1 MRLFFI
7 LTLAILFS
15 CNSQPAEPKGTPAN
29 MDKITQYPPANQEEV
44 ELALS
49 RQKISFPSKDNLPIT
64 ADVYLQKG
72 MEPTMLLCHQA
83 GFSRGEYKN
92 TALKIN
98 DLGISCMAIDQR
110 SGKEAQGVINE
121 TAKAAVDKS
130 LPTSYLDAR
139 QDIEAAIDYLYERN
153 GNQPII
159 LVGSS
164 YSASL
169 SLLIGKDNP
178 KVKAIAAFSP
188 GEYFKGVDIA
198 ETIKGT
204 SKPVFVTSSKK
215 ESPGVETLTKGIDA
229 EYLTHYK
236 PEVEGIHGSRALWE
250 STEGNGGY
258 WGSFKEFLKYNN

>member
-1 MRLFFI
+1 MCLFF
-7 LTLAILFS
+7 LLALVFLFS
-15 CNSQPAEPKGTPAN
+15 CNNQSTGPNDASANTDETTQITPVDDGAQVAAASIE
-29 MDKITQYPPANQEEV
+29 KIT
-44 ELALS
+44 
-49 RQKISFPSKDNLPIT
+49 FPSKDNLPIT

-92 TALKIN
+92 TALMLN
-98 DLGISCMAIDQR
+98 ELGVSCMAIDQR

-121 TAKAAVDKS
+121 TAKAAADKS
-130 LPTSYLDAR
+130 LPTAYLDAR

-198 ETIKGT
+198 GTITGT
-204 SKPVFVTSSKK
+204 TKPVFVTSSKK

-229 EYLTHYK
+229 QFLTHYK

-250 STEGNGGY
+250 STEGNEGY
-258 WGSFKEFLKYNN
+258 WGAFKDFLK

>member
-7 LTLAILFS
+7 LALVILFS
-15 CNSQPAEPKGTPAN
+15 CDNQSAGPADTSTATDESAQTSPAEEVSEMPASSIE
-29 MDKITQYPPANQEEV
+29 KIT
-44 ELALS
+44 
-49 RQKISFPSKDNLPIT
+49 FPSKDNLPIT

-92 TALKIN
+92 TALKLN
-98 DLGISCMAIDQR
+98 EMGISCMAIDQR
-110 SGKEAQGVINE
+110 SGKEALDVLNE
-121 TAKAAVDKS
+121 TAKAAEAKS
-130 LPTSYLDAR
+130 LPTGYLDAR

-178 KVKAIAAFSP
+178 KVKAVAAFSP

-198 ETIKGT
+198 GTITGT

-215 ESPGVETLTKGIDA
+215 ETPGVETLTKGIDNQF
-229 EYLTHYK
+229 LTHYK
-236 PEVEGIHGSRALWE
+236 PEVAGIHGSRALWE
-250 STEGNGGY
+250 STDGNEGY
-258 WGSFKEFLKYNN
+258 WVSFEGFLK